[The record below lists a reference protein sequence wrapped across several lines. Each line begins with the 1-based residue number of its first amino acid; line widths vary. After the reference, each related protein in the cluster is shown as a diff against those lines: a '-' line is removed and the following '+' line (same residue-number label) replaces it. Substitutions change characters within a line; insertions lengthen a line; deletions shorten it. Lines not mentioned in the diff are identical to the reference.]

1 MSLDCLHLSLISNG
15 KQTLN
20 AKVWTGLIK
29 LNKTGQPYFPIS
41 LFMAFFQTR
50 RAGEGVLEQ
59 GSLSILRSYR
69 HRAVTVWSG
78 SSCELFL
85 LENLVRPMEEKTE
98 PELKPGL
105 STFFSVV
112 WQEQGRSVSSVR
124 GQGPGASRPLPVHS
138 WFSFP
143 WASAVSEISWL
154 TPPKRPFFTHRSFL
168 LQAMVL

>member
-1 MSLDCLHLSLISNG
+1 MHRFH
-15 KQTLN
+15 QTEQN
-20 AKVWTGLIK
+20 
-29 LNKTGQPYFPIS
+29 TGQPHFPIS
-41 LFMAFFQTR
+41 LLMVFFQTR
-50 RAGEGVLEQ
+50 RAGEECVEQ
-59 GSLSILRSYR
+59 GSLSVLRPYR

-105 STFFSVV
+105 STFSSVV

-124 GQGPGASRPLPVHS
+124 GQGPGASQPLPVCS

-143 WASAVSEISWL
+143 WATAVSSMSWL
-154 TPPKRPFFTHRSFL
+154 TPPKQCMPILFIQVL
-168 LQAMVL
+168 LAPSRGTLDVWSPSTPSMTPAL